1 MVYVEVGLMEIICH
15 EGRVFGSRYYTAGP
29 KFDSPFL
36 SIDIRKEWDNM
47 MLWCVETFGP
57 SPINGVWTPN
67 ARWYANNA
75 KFWFRQKKDLEWFI
89 LRWQ

>member
-1 MVYVEVGLMEIICH
+1 MKWWV
-15 EGRVFGSRYYTAGP
+15 T
-29 KFDSPFL
+29 
-36 SIDIRKEWDNM
+36 N
-47 MLWCVETFGP
+47 